1 MKDYQAKSR
10 LAMAIRAVLWG
21 MPLMAGSFATTAVYA
36 ATTYPVN
43 ITQLPLDEALKQLAI
58 QTGTTISY
66 DSKALS
72 NLQAKALK
80 GNYAVDQALAAL
92 LQPHALLAVK
102 VNNGGY
108 SVQAKQR
115 AHVQTRE
122 VQLEAIHSQA
132 NNASG
137 ANSSQVTSADGT
149 AQLATIS
156 LKANS
161 GNNLTTEGSGSYTAK
176 ATTASTG
183 LALSLKE
190 TPQLVSVITRQQMED
205 QNLTQLTDVVS
216 QAAGLTINQSG
227 NIGSD
232 NSPIY
237 ARGQTVDNYLLD
249 GVKLMS
255 SYSSIFQS
263 QDTALFDRVEVVR
276 GANGLMTG
284 AGSASASINM
294 VRKKPLQDFK
304 ASISASAGSW
314 DTYRTDI
321 DVSAPLNQAG
331 TIRGRTVLAYQTGD
345 SYIDRYSEE
354 RKIAYGVVEADLT
367 EKTKASLG
375 LSYQKMDISGIAR
388 GGLPSFYTDG
398 TLIDWSRSDSNA
410 ADWAYSNRTT
420 TAYFADVEHLFNARW
435 KLKGTASRTITAS
448 DEVVGYIYS
457 GGIDKQT
464 GAGAT
469 IYATRWDYEP
479 TQDLFNLTLNGSF
492 DLFNQSHDVVLG
504 TTYAKSENKRPTY
517 SSWNNN
523 YTWDGEL
530 DNIFAWDGHNP
541 TRPATMIDGSYSGD
555 DRSQSV
561 FGAVRLKLA
570 DPLAVILGTRVEN
583 WERVSRN
590 YNTSDVVTSYKK
602 QQENGEVIPYFG
614 ITYDLTEQWTGYA
627 SYTTIFSPQ
636 DKVDI
641 NASYLEP
648 LIGNSTELG
657 IKGEFFDSQLNVG
670 AAIYQTQ
677 EDNKAVE
684 VIDADGNKVKII
696 GPNGNEVQAYRTE
709 SGTKSRGFE
718 LEATGKLTDTWQIS
732 TSFARNLSQDKD
744 GNNLNTNIP
753 NNTAKLFTTYTLPY
767 LDEALTI
774 GGGLRWQSEIYQD
787 NGPNKTRFTQDSYA
801 LVDLMARYKINE
813 NLLVNF
819 NLNNLFNEKYHLST
833 TNSYYGAP
841 TNFRVG
847 LKYDW

>member
-21 MPLMAGSFATTAVYA
+21 MPLMAGSLTTTAIYA

-43 ITQLPLDEALKQLAI
+43 ITKLPLDQALKQLAI

-66 DSKALS
+66 DAKTLS
-72 NLQAKALK
+72 SLQAKALK
-80 GNYAVDQALAAL
+80 GNYAVDEALAVL
-92 LQPHALLAVK
+92 LQPYALVAVK
-102 VNNGGY
+102 VNHGGY
-108 SVQAKQR
+108 SIQAKQR
-115 AHVQTRE
+115 VQAETRD

-132 NNASG
+132 NKNAQ
-137 ANSSQVTSADGT
+137 SSQATNPDGS

-156 LKANS
+156 LKADQ
-161 GNNLTTEGSGSYTAK
+161 GNNLTTEGSGLYTAK

-216 QAAGLTINQSG
+216 QAAGLTISQNG

-255 SYSSIFQS
+255 SYTSIFQS

-304 ASISASAGSW
+304 ASVSTSAGSW

-375 LSYQKMDISGIAR
+375 VSYQQIDISGIAR

-398 TLIDWSRSDSNA
+398 SLINWSRSDSNA
-410 ADWAYSNRTT
+410 ASWSSSDRTT
-420 TAYFADVEHLFNARW
+420 TAYFADIEHQFNERW

-448 DEVVGYIYS
+448 DEIVGYGYS
-457 GGIDKQT
+457 RSGINKET
-464 GAGAT
+464 GAGT
-469 IYATRWDYEP
+469 LLYGSHWDYEP

-492 DLFNQSHDVVLG
+492 DLLNQTHDVVLG
-504 TTYAKSENKRPTY
+504 TTYARSKNKRPTY
-517 SSWNNN
+517 SGWSVN
-523 YTWDGEL
+523 TL
-530 DNIFAWDGHNP
+530 DNIFEWDGNTP
-541 TRPATMIDGSYSGD
+541 TRPEMPIGGWYSND
-555 DRSQSV
+555 EKSLSV

-583 WERVSRN
+583 WQRTDNEYTYSSQTLDASKREE
-590 YNTSDVVTSYKK
+590 KGK
-602 QQENGEVIPYFG
+602 VIPYVG
-614 ITYDLTEQWTGYA
+614 ITYDFTEQWTGYA
-627 SYTTIFSPQ
+627 SYTNIFLPQ
-636 DKVDI
+636 DKKSVSGGYVD
-641 NASYLEP
+641 P
-648 LIGNSTELG
+648 LVGNSTELG
-657 IKGEFFDSQLNVG
+657 IKGEFFDNQLNIG
-670 AAIYQTQ
+670 AALYQTQ
-677 EDNKAVE
+677 EDNKAIALDE
-684 VIDADGNKVKII
+684 PDSDGNTV
-696 GPNGNEVQAYRTE
+696 YRTE

-718 LEATGKLTDTWQIS
+718 IEGTGKLTDTWQVS
-732 TSFARNLSQDKD
+732 ASFSRNISQDKD

-753 NNTAKLFTTYTLPY
+753 NNTAKLFSTYTLPY
-767 LDEALTI
+767 FNEALTV

-787 NGPNKTRFTQDSYA
+787 NGPNGTRFTQDSYA

-813 NLLVNF
+813 NLLLNF

>member
-21 MPLMAGSFATTAVYA
+21 MPLMAGSLTTTAIYA

-43 ITQLPLDEALKQLAI
+43 ITKLPLDQALKQLAI

-66 DSKALS
+66 DAKTLS
-72 NLQAKALK
+72 SLQAKALK
-80 GNYAVDQALAAL
+80 GNYAVDEALAVL
-92 LQPHALLAVK
+92 LQPYALVAVK
-102 VNNGGY
+102 VNHGGY
-108 SVQAKQR
+108 SIQAKQR
-115 AHVQTRE
+115 VQAETRD

-132 NNASG
+132 NKNAQ
-137 ANSSQVTSADGT
+137 SSQATNPDGS

-156 LKANS
+156 LKADQ
-161 GNNLTTEGSGSYTAK
+161 GNNLTTEGSGLYTAK

-216 QAAGLTINQSG
+216 QAAGLTISQNG

-255 SYSSIFQS
+255 SYTSIFQS

-304 ASISASAGSW
+304 ASVSTSAGSW

-375 LSYQKMDISGIAR
+375 VSYQQIDISGIAR

-398 TLIDWSRSDSNA
+398 SLINWSRSDSNA
-410 ADWAYSNRTT
+410 ASWSSSDRTT
-420 TAYFADVEHLFNARW
+420 TAYFADIEHQFNERW

-448 DEVVGYIYS
+448 DEIVGYGYS
-457 GGIDKQT
+457 RSGINKET
-464 GAGAT
+464 GAGT
-469 IYATRWDYEP
+469 LLYGSHWDYEP

-492 DLFNQSHDVVLG
+492 DLLNQTHDVVLG
-504 TTYAKSENKRPTY
+504 TTYARSKNKRPTY
-517 SSWNNN
+517 SGWSVN
-523 YTWDGEL
+523 TL
-530 DNIFAWDGHNP
+530 DNIFEWDGNTP
-541 TRPATMIDGSYSGD
+541 TRPEMPIGGWYSND
-555 DRSQSV
+555 EKSLSV

-583 WERVSRN
+583 WQRTDNEYTYSSQTLDASKREE
-590 YNTSDVVTSYKK
+590 KGK
-602 QQENGEVIPYFG
+602 VIPYVG
-614 ITYDLTEQWTGYA
+614 ITYDFTEQWTGYA
-627 SYTTIFSPQ
+627 SYTNIFLPQ
-636 DKVDI
+636 DKKSVSGGYVD
-641 NASYLEP
+641 P
-648 LIGNSTELG
+648 LVGNSTELG
-657 IKGEFFDSQLNVG
+657 IKGEFFDNQLNIG
-670 AAIYQTQ
+670 AALYQTQ
-677 EDNKAVE
+677 EDNKAIALDE
-684 VIDADGNKVKII
+684 PDSDGNTV
-696 GPNGNEVQAYRTE
+696 YRTE

-718 LEATGKLTDTWQIS
+718 IEGTGKLTDTWQVS
-732 TSFARNLSQDKD
+732 ASFSRNISQDKD

-753 NNTAKLFTTYTLPY
+753 NNTAKLFSTYTLPY
-767 LDEALTI
+767 LNEALTV

-787 NGPNKTRFTQDSYA
+787 NGPNGTRFTQDSYA

-813 NLLVNF
+813 NLLLNF

>member
-1 MKDYQAKSR
+1 
-10 LAMAIRAVLWG
+10 
-21 MPLMAGSFATTAVYA
+21 
-36 ATTYPVN
+36 
-43 ITQLPLDEALKQLAI
+43 KQLAI

-108 SVQAKQR
+108 SIQARQR
-115 AHVQTRE
+115 AQVQTRE

-137 ANSSQVTSADGT
+137 ANSSQMTSADGT

-304 ASISASAGSW
+304 ASVSASAGSW
-314 DTYRTDI
+314 DTYRTDV
-321 DVSAPLNQAG
+321 DVSSPLNQAG

-375 LSYQKMDISGIAR
+375 VSYQQMDISGIAR

-398 TLIDWSRSDSNA
+398 SLIDWSRSDSNA
-410 ADWAYSNRTT
+410 ASWSSSDRTT
-420 TAYFADVEHLFNARW
+420 TAYFADIEHQFNERW
-435 KLKGTASRTITAS
+435 KLKGVISRTITAS
-448 DEVVGYIYS
+448 DEIVGYGYS
-457 GGIDKQT
+457 RSGINKET
-464 GAGAT
+464 GAGT
-469 IYATRWDYEP
+469 LLYGSHWDYEP
-479 TQDLFNLTLNGSF
+479 IQDLFNLTLNGSF
-492 DLFNQSHDVVLG
+492 DLLSQSHDVVLG
-504 TTYAKSENKRPTY
+504 TTYARSKNKRPTY
-517 SSWNNN
+517 SGWSVNTLNNIFE
-523 YTWDGEL
+523 WDG
-530 DNIFAWDGHNP
+530 NTP
-541 TRPATMIDGSYSGD
+541 TRPEMPIGGWYSND
-555 DRSQSV
+555 EKSQSV
-561 FGAVRLKLA
+561 FGAIRLKLA
-570 DPLAVILGTRVEN
+570 DPLAVILGTRLEN
-583 WERVSRN
+583 WQRVDKDYTASN
-590 YNTSDVVTSYKK
+590 QKLVTSIREEKNK
-602 QQENGEVIPYFG
+602 LIPYVG

-627 SYTTIFSPQ
+627 SYTNIFLPQ
-636 DKVDI
+636 DKQTI
-641 NASYLEP
+641 TGSYIDP
-648 LIGNSTELG
+648 LVGNSTELG
-657 IKGEFFDSQLNVG
+657 IKGEFFDNQLNFG

-677 EDNKAVE
+677 EDNKSIAIE
-684 VIDADGNKVKII
+684 GKTA
-696 GPNGNEVQAYRTE
+696 PNGSQAYRTE

-718 LEATGKLTDTWQIS
+718 LETTGKLTDTWQLS
-732 TSFARNLSQDKD
+732 ASFSRNLSQDKN

-767 LDEALTI
+767 LDEALTV

-787 NGPNKTRFTQDSYA
+787 NESNKTRFTQDSYT

-813 NLLVNF
+813 NLLVN
-819 NLNNLFNEKYHLST
+819 
-833 TNSYYGAP
+833 
-841 TNFRVG
+841 
-847 LKYDW
+847 

>member
-1 MKDYQAKSR
+1 
-10 LAMAIRAVLWG
+10 
-21 MPLMAGSFATTAVYA
+21 
-36 ATTYPVN
+36 
-43 ITQLPLDEALKQLAI
+43 
-58 QTGTTISY
+58 
-66 DSKALS
+66 
-72 NLQAKALK
+72 
-80 GNYAVDQALAAL
+80 
-92 LQPHALLAVK
+92 
-102 VNNGGY
+102 
-108 SVQAKQR
+108 
-115 AHVQTRE
+115 
-122 VQLEAIHSQA
+122 
-132 NNASG
+132 
-137 ANSSQVTSADGT
+137 
-149 AQLATIS
+149 
-156 LKANS
+156 
-161 GNNLTTEGSGSYTAK
+161 
-176 ATTASTG
+176 STG

-216 QAAGLTINQSG
+216 QAAGLTISQSG

-304 ASISASAGSW
+304 ASVSASAGSW
-314 DTYRTDI
+314 DTYRTDV

-375 LSYQKMDISGIAR
+375 VSYQQMDISGIAR

-410 ADWAYSNRTT
+410 ADWTYSNRTT
-420 TAYFADVEHLFNARW
+420 TAYFADVEHKFNERW

-464 GAGAT
+464 GAGAM

-492 DLFNQSHDVVLG
+492 DLFNQTHEMVLG
-504 TTYAKSENKRPTY
+504 TTYTTSKNKRPTY

-523 YTWDGEL
+523 YAWDGEL
-530 DNIFAWDGHNP
+530 DNIFAWDGHTP
-541 TRPATMIDGSYSGD
+541 TRPETMIGGWYSND
-555 DRSQSV
+555 EKSQSV

-570 DPLAVILGTRVEN
+570 DPLAVILGTRLEN
-583 WERVSRN
+583 WQRTDKDYTASSQTLDSSKREEKN
-590 YNTSDVVTSYKK
+590 KL
-602 QQENGEVIPYFG
+602 IPYVG

-627 SYTTIFSPQ
+627 SYTNIFLPQ
-636 DKVDI
+636 DKQTTTG
-641 NASYLEP
+641 SYIDP
-648 LIGNSTELG
+648 LVGNSTELG
-657 IKGEFFDSQLNVG
+657 IKGEFFDNQLNVG

-677 EDNKAVE
+677 EDNKSIAIE
-684 VIDADGNKVKII
+684 GETA
-696 GPNGNEVQAYRTE
+696 PNGSQAYRTE

-718 LEATGKLTDTWQIS
+718 LETTGKLTDTWQLS
-732 TSFARNLSQDKD
+732 ASFARNLSQDKN
-744 GNNLNTNIP
+744 GKNLNTSIP

-767 LDEALTI
+767 LDEALTV

-787 NGPNKTRFTQDSYA
+787 GGPNGTRFTQDSYA

>member
-72 NLQAKALK
+72 NLQAKSLK

-115 AHVQTRE
+115 VQAQTRE

-137 ANSSQVTSADGT
+137 ANSSQMTSADGT

-161 GNNLTTEGSGSYTAK
+161 GDNLTTEGSGSYTAK

-304 ASISASAGSW
+304 ASVSASAGSW
-314 DTYRTDI
+314 DTYRTDV

-375 LSYQKMDISGIAR
+375 VSYQQMDISGIAR

-398 TLIDWSRSDSNA
+398 SLIDWSRSDSNA
-410 ADWAYSNRTT
+410 ADWTYSNRTT
-420 TAYFADVEHLFNARW
+420 TAYFADVEHQFNERW

-448 DEVVGYIYS
+448 DEVVGYGYS
-457 GGIDKQT
+457 SSGINKQT
-464 GAGAT
+464 GAGAVL
-469 IYATRWDYEP
+469 YGTRWDYEP

-492 DLFNQSHDVVLG
+492 DLFNQTHDVVLG
-504 TTYAKSENKRPTY
+504 TTYARSKNKRPTY
-517 SSWNNN
+517 SGWSVN
-523 YTWDGEL
+523 TL
-530 DNIFAWDGHNP
+530 DNIFEWDGNTP
-541 TRPATMIDGSYSGD
+541 TRPEMPIGGWYSND
-555 DRSQSV
+555 EKSQSV
-561 FGAVRLKLA
+561 FGAIRLKLA
-570 DPLAVILGTRVEN
+570 DPLAVILGTRLEN
-583 WERVSRN
+583 WQRIDKD
-590 YNTSDVVTSYKK
+590 YTASDQELVTSKREEK
-602 QQENGEVIPYFG
+602 NKFIPYVG

-627 SYTTIFSPQ
+627 SYTNIFLPQ
-636 DKVDI
+636 DKQTI
-641 NASYLEP
+641 TGSYIDP
-648 LIGNSTELG
+648 LVGNSTELG
-657 IKGEFFDSQLNVG
+657 IKGEFFDNQLNFG

-677 EDNKAVE
+677 EDNKSIAIE
-684 VIDADGNKVKII
+684 GETA
-696 GPNGNEVQAYRTE
+696 PNGSQAYRTE

-718 LEATGKLTDTWQIS
+718 LETTGKLTDTWQLS
-732 TSFARNLSQDKD
+732 ASFARNLSQDKD
-744 GNNLNTNIP
+744 GKNLNTNIP

-767 LDEALTI
+767 LDEALTV

-787 NGPNKTRFTQDSYA
+787 GGPNGARFTQDSYA
-801 LVDLMARYKINE
+801 LVDLMARYKINK
-813 NLLVNF
+813 NLVVNF

>member
-21 MPLMAGSFATTAVYA
+21 MPLMAGSFATTVVYA

-72 NLQAKALK
+72 NLQAKSLK

-108 SVQAKQR
+108 SIQSRQR
-115 AHVQTRE
+115 AQVQTRE

-149 AQLATIS
+149 AQLETIS

-161 GNNLTTEGSGSYTAK
+161 GNNLTTEGSGSYAAK

-304 ASISASAGSW
+304 ASVSASAGSW
-314 DTYRTDI
+314 DTYRTDV
-321 DVSAPLNQAG
+321 DASSPLNQAG

-375 LSYQKMDISGIAR
+375 VSYQQMDISGIAR

-398 TLIDWSRSDSNA
+398 TSIDWSRSDSNA
-410 ADWAYSNRTT
+410 ADWTYSNRTT
-420 TAYFADVEHLFNARW
+420 TAYFADIEHQFNQRW
-435 KLKGTASRTITAS
+435 KLKGVASRTITAS
-448 DEVVGYIYS
+448 DEVVGYVYS

-464 GAGAT
+464 GAGAM

-492 DLFNQSHDVVLG
+492 DLFNQTHEMVLG
-504 TTYAKSENKRPTY
+504 TTYTTSKNKRPTY

-523 YTWDGEL
+523 YAWDGEL
-530 DNIFAWDGHNP
+530 DNIFAWDGRNP
-541 TRPATMIDGSYSGD
+541 TRPETMIGGWYSND
-555 DRSQSV
+555 EKSQSV

-570 DPLAVILGTRVEN
+570 DPLAMILGTRVEN
-583 WERVSRN
+583 WQRTDKDYTNSNQEL
-590 YNTSDVVTSYKK
+590 VTSKREEK
-602 QQENGEVIPYFG
+602 NKFIPYVG
-614 ITYDLTEQWTGYA
+614 ITYDLTEQWTSYA
-627 SYTTIFSPQ
+627 SYTNIFLPQ
-636 DKVDI
+636 DKQTI
-641 NASYLEP
+641 TGSYIDP
-648 LIGNSTELG
+648 LVGNSTELG
-657 IKGEFFDSQLNVG
+657 IKGEFFDNQLNFG

-677 EDNKAVE
+677 EDNKSIAIE
-684 VIDADGNKVKII
+684 GKTA
-696 GPNGNEVQAYRTE
+696 PNGSQAYRTE

-718 LEATGKLTDTWQIS
+718 LETTGKLTDTWQLS
-732 TSFARNLSQDKD
+732 ASFSRNLSQDKD
-744 GNNLNTNIP
+744 GKNLNTSIP

-767 LDEALTI
+767 LNEALTV

-787 NGPNKTRFTQDSYA
+787 GGPNGARFTQDSYA

>member
-92 LQPHALLAVK
+92 LQPYALLAVK

-108 SVQAKQR
+108 SIQSRQR
-115 AHVQTRE
+115 AQVQTRE

-304 ASISASAGSW
+304 ASVSASAGSW
-314 DTYRTDI
+314 DTYRTDV
-321 DVSAPLNQAG
+321 DVSSPLNQAG

-375 LSYQKMDISGIAR
+375 VSYQQMDISGIAR

-410 ADWAYSNRTT
+410 ADWTYSNRTT
-420 TAYFADVEHLFNARW
+420 TAYFADVEHQFNERW

-448 DEVVGYIYS
+448 DEVVGYGYS
-457 GGIDKQT
+457 SSGINKQT
-464 GAGAT
+464 GAGAVL
-469 IYATRWDYEP
+469 YGTRWDYEP

-492 DLFNQSHDVVLG
+492 DLFNQTHDMVLG
-504 TTYAKSENKRPTY
+504 TTYTKSENKRPTY
-517 SSWNNN
+517 SGWSVSTLNNIFE
-523 YTWDGEL
+523 WDG
-530 DNIFAWDGHNP
+530 NTP
-541 TRPATMIDGSYSGD
+541 TRPEMPINGSYSGD
-555 DRSQSV
+555 DQSQSV
-561 FGAVRLKLA
+561 FGAIRLKLS
-570 DPLAVILGTRVEN
+570 DPLAMILGTRVEN
-583 WERVSRN
+583 WQRVTRN
-590 YNTSDVVTSYKK
+590 YNIADVVTSYKK

-636 DKVDI
+636 DKMDI
-641 NASYLEP
+641 NLGYLEP
-648 LIGNSTELG
+648 LVGNSTELG
-657 IKGEFFDSQLNVG
+657 IKGEFFDNQLNVG

-684 VIDADGNKVKII
+684 VLDANGNKHKIKGPDGNLIQV
-696 GPNGNEVQAYRTE
+696 YRTE

-718 LEATGKLTDTWQIS
+718 LETTGKLTDTWQVS
-732 TSFARNLSQDKD
+732 ASFARNLSQDKN
-744 GNNLNTNIP
+744 GKNLNTSIP
-753 NNTAKLFTTYTLPY
+753 NNTAKLFTT
-767 LDEALTI
+767 
-774 GGGLRWQSEIYQD
+774 
-787 NGPNKTRFTQDSYA
+787 
-801 LVDLMARYKINE
+801 
-813 NLLVNF
+813 
-819 NLNNLFNEKYHLST
+819 
-833 TNSYYGAP
+833 
-841 TNFRVG
+841 
-847 LKYDW
+847 

>member
-1 MKDYQAKSR
+1 MKDYQAKTT
-10 LAMAIRAVLWG
+10 LALAVRAILWG
-21 MPLMAGSFATTAVYA
+21 MPLSIVSIATTSAYA
-36 ATTYPVN
+36 ANVYQISISSTT
-43 ITQLPLDEALKQLAI
+43 LDQALKQLAI

-66 DSKALS
+66 DSTAL
-72 NLQAKALK
+72 AKIKSVSLK
-80 GNYAVDQALAAL
+80 GNYSVETALETL
-92 LQPHALLAVK
+92 LKPHAFEAVK
-102 VNNGGY
+102 VANAGY
-108 SVQAKQR
+108 SIQAK
-115 AHVQTRE
+115 ATVTTVE
-122 VQLEAIHSQA
+122 PKVVQLEAIHTKA
-132 NNASG
+132 NTTELNQ
-137 ANSSQVTSADGT
+137 NSETGV
-149 AQLATIS
+149 AQLATIHLS
-156 LKANS
+156 ADKS
-161 GNNLTTEGSGSYTAK
+161 KNLTTEGSGSYTAK

-216 QAAGLTINQSG
+216 QAAGLSINQSG

-304 ASISASAGSW
+304 ASVSTSAGSW
-314 DTYRTDI
+314 DTYRTDV

-345 SYIDRYSEE
+345 SYIDRYSEK

-367 EKTKASLG
+367 ERTKASLG
-375 LSYQKMDISGIAR
+375 ISYQQMDISGIAR

-398 TLIDWSRSDSNA
+398 TLINWSRSDSNA
-410 ADWAYSNRTT
+410 ASWSKSDRTT
-420 TAYFADVEHLFNARW
+420 TAYFADVEHQFNERW
-435 KLKGTASRTITAS
+435 KLKGIISRTITAS
-448 DEVVGYIYS
+448 DEIVGYGYS
-457 GGIDKQT
+457 RSGINKET
-464 GAGAT
+464 GAGT
-469 IYATRWDYEP
+469 LLYGSHWDYEP

-492 DLFNQSHDVVLG
+492 DLFNQSHDLVLG
-504 TTYAKSENKRPTY
+504 TTYTKSKNKRPTY
-517 SSWNNN
+517 SGWSVN
-523 YTWDGEL
+523 TL
-530 DNIFAWDGHNP
+530 DNIFEWDGNTP
-541 TRPATMIDGSYSGD
+541 TRPEMPIGGWYSND
-555 DRSQSV
+555 EKSQSV
-561 FGAVRLKLA
+561 FGAIRLKLA
-570 DPLAVILGTRVEN
+570 DPLAVILGTRLEN
-583 WERVSRN
+583 WQRIDKDYTNSN
-590 YNTSDVVTSYKK
+590 
-602 QQENGEVIPYFG
+602 QELVPSKREEKNKFIPYVG
-614 ITYDLTEQWTGYA
+614 ITYELTEQWTGYA
-627 SYTTIFSPQ
+627 SYTNIFLPQ
-636 DKVDI
+636 DKQTTTG
-641 NASYLEP
+641 SYIDP

-657 IKGEFFDSQLNVG
+657 IKGEFFDNQLNFG

-677 EDNKAVE
+677 EDNKDIAIE
-684 VIDADGNKVKII
+684 GATT
-696 GPNGNEVQAYRTE
+696 PNGSQAYRTE

-718 LEATGKLTDTWQIS
+718 LETTGKLTDTWQLS
-732 TSFARNLSQDKD
+732 ASFSRNLSQDKN
-744 GNNLNTNIP
+744 GKNLNTSIP

-774 GGGLRWQSEIYQD
+774 GGGVRWQSEIYQD
-787 NGPNKTRFTQDSYA
+787 GGPNGVRFTQDSYA

-819 NLNNLFNEKYHLST
+819 NLNNLFNEKYHLAT

>member
-1 MKDYQAKSR
+1 MKDYQAKST
-10 LAMAIRAVLWG
+10 LALAVRAILWG
-21 MPLMAGSFATTAVYA
+21 MPLSVVSIATTSAYA
-36 ATTYPVN
+36 ANVYQISISSTT
-43 ITQLPLDEALKQLAI
+43 LDQALKQLAI
-58 QTGTTISY
+58 QTGSTISY
-66 DSKALS
+66 DSATLS
-72 NLQAKALK
+72 KIKSASLK
-80 GNYAVDQALAAL
+80 GNYSVETALDVL
-92 LQPHALLAVK
+92 LKPHAFEAVK
-102 VNNGGY
+102 VANAGY
-108 SVQAKQR
+108 SIQAK
-115 AHVQTRE
+115 AAVAAIE
-122 VQLEAIHSQA
+122 PKVVKLEAIRTKA
-132 NNASG
+132 NATAE
-137 ANSSQVTSADGT
+137 ANQSSETGV
-149 AQLATIS
+149 AQLATIHLS
-156 LKANS
+156 ADK
-161 GNNLTTEGSGSYTAK
+161 GKNLTTEGSGSYTAK

-294 VRKKPLQDFK
+294 VRKKPLQEFK
-304 ASISASAGSW
+304 ASVSASAGSW
-314 DTYRTDI
+314 DTYRTDV

-367 EKTKASLG
+367 ERTKASLG
-375 LSYQKMDISGIAR
+375 ISYQQMDISGIAR

-398 TLIDWSRSDSNA
+398 TLINWSRSDSNA
-410 ADWAYSNRTT
+410 ASWSESDRTT
-420 TAYFADVEHLFNARW
+420 TAYFADVEHQFNERW
-435 KLKGTASRTITAS
+435 KLKGIISRTITAS
-448 DEVVGYIYS
+448 DEIVGYGYS
-457 GGIDKQT
+457 RSGINKET
-464 GAGAT
+464 GAGT
-469 IYATRWDYEP
+469 LLYGSHWDYEP

-492 DLFNQSHDVVLG
+492 DLFNQSHDLVLG
-504 TTYAKSENKRPTY
+504 TTYTKSKNKRPTY
-517 SSWNNN
+517 SGWSVN
-523 YTWDGEL
+523 TL
-530 DNIFAWDGHNP
+530 DNIFEWDGNTP
-541 TRPATMIDGSYSGD
+541 TRPEMPIGGWYSND
-555 DRSQSV
+555 EKSQSV
-561 FGAVRLKLA
+561 FGAIRLKLA
-570 DPLAVILGTRVEN
+570 DPLAVILGTRLEN
-583 WERVSRN
+583 WQRIDKDYTNSNQEL
-590 YNTSDVVTSYKK
+590 VTSKREEK
-602 QQENGEVIPYFG
+602 NKFIPYVG
-614 ITYDLTEQWTGYA
+614 ITYELTEQWTGYA
-627 SYTTIFSPQ
+627 SYTNIFLPQ
-636 DKVDI
+636 DKQTI
-641 NASYLEP
+641 TGSYIDP

-657 IKGEFFDSQLNVG
+657 IKGEFFDNQLNFG

-677 EDNKAVE
+677 EDNKDIAIE
-684 VIDADGNKVKII
+684 GATT
-696 GPNGNEVQAYRTE
+696 PNGSQAYRTE

-718 LEATGKLTDTWQIS
+718 LETTGKLTDTWQLS
-732 TSFARNLSQDKD
+732 ASFSRNLSQDKN
-744 GNNLNTNIP
+744 GKNLNTSIP

-767 LDEALTI
+767 LNEAVTI
-774 GGGLRWQSEIYQD
+774 GGGVRWQSDIYEK
-787 NGPNKTRFTQDSYA
+787 NSVSNTGRFTQDSYA

-819 NLNNLFNEKYHLST
+819 NLNNLFNEKYHLAT

>member
-21 MPLMAGSFATTAVYA
+21 MPLMAGSFATTVVYA

-108 SVQAKQR
+108 SVQARQR
-115 AHVQTRE
+115 AQVQTRE

-137 ANSSQVTSADGT
+137 TNNSQVTSADGT

-304 ASISASAGSW
+304 ASVSASAGSW
-314 DTYRTDI
+314 DTYRTDV

-345 SYIDRYSEE
+345 FYIDRYSEE

-375 LSYQKMDISGIAR
+375 VSYQQMDISGIAR

-410 ADWAYSNRTT
+410 ADWTYSNRTT
-420 TAYFADVEHLFNARW
+420 TAYFADIEHQFNQRW
-435 KLKGTASRTITAS
+435 KLKGVASRTITAS
-448 DEVVGYIYS
+448 DEVVGYVYS

-464 GAGAT
+464 GAGAM

-492 DLFNQSHDVVLG
+492 DLFNQTHEMVLG
-504 TTYAKSENKRPTY
+504 TTYTTSKNKRPTY

-523 YTWDGEL
+523 YAWDGEL
-530 DNIFAWDGHNP
+530 DNIFAWDGHTP
-541 TRPATMIDGSYSGD
+541 TRPETMIGGWYSND
-555 DRSQSV
+555 EKSQSV

-570 DPLAVILGTRVEN
+570 DPLAVILGTRLEN
-583 WERVSRN
+583 WQRTDKDYTASSQTLDSSKREEKN
-590 YNTSDVVTSYKK
+590 KL
-602 QQENGEVIPYFG
+602 IPYVG
-614 ITYDLTEQWTGYA
+614 ITYDLTEQWTSYA
-627 SYTTIFSPQ
+627 SYTNIFLPQ
-636 DKVDI
+636 DKQTI
-641 NASYLEP
+641 AGSYIDP
-648 LIGNSTELG
+648 LVGNSTELG
-657 IKGEFFDSQLNVG
+657 IKGEFFDNQLNFG

-677 EDNKAVE
+677 EDNKSIAIE
-684 VIDADGNKVKII
+684 GKTA
-696 GPNGNEVQAYRTE
+696 PNGSQAYRTE

-718 LEATGKLTDTWQIS
+718 LETTGKLTDTWQVS
-732 TSFARNLSQDKD
+732 ASFSRNLSQDKN

-767 LDEALTI
+767 LDEALTV

-787 NGPNKTRFTQDSYA
+787 GGPNGARFTQDSYA

>member
-1 MKDYQAKSR
+1 
-10 LAMAIRAVLWG
+10 
-21 MPLMAGSFATTAVYA
+21 
-36 ATTYPVN
+36 
-43 ITQLPLDEALKQLAI
+43 
-58 QTGTTISY
+58 
-66 DSKALS
+66 
-72 NLQAKALK
+72 
-80 GNYAVDQALAAL
+80 
-92 LQPHALLAVK
+92 
-102 VNNGGY
+102 
-108 SVQAKQR
+108 
-115 AHVQTRE
+115 
-122 VQLEAIHSQA
+122 
-132 NNASG
+132 
-137 ANSSQVTSADGT
+137 
-149 AQLATIS
+149 
-156 LKANS
+156 
-161 GNNLTTEGSGSYTAK
+161 
-176 ATTASTG
+176 
-183 LALSLKE
+183 
-190 TPQLVSVITRQQMED
+190 
-205 QNLTQLTDVVS
+205 
-216 QAAGLTINQSG
+216 
-227 NIGSD
+227 
-232 NSPIY
+232 
-237 ARGQTVDNYLLD
+237 
-249 GVKLMS
+249 
-255 SYSSIFQS
+255 
-263 QDTALFDRVEVVR
+263 TALFDRVEVVR

-304 ASISASAGSW
+304 ASVSASAGSW
-314 DTYRTDI
+314 DTYRTDV

-375 LSYQKMDISGIAR
+375 VSYQQMDISGIAR

-410 ADWAYSNRTT
+410 ADWTYSNRTT
-420 TAYFADVEHLFNARW
+420 TAYFADVEHLFNERW

-464 GAGAT
+464 GAGAM

-492 DLFNQSHDVVLG
+492 DLFNQTHEMVLG
-504 TTYAKSENKRPTY
+504 TTYTTSKNKRPTY

-523 YTWDGEL
+523 YAWDGEL
-530 DNIFAWDGHNP
+530 DNIFAWDGHTP
-541 TRPATMIDGSYSGD
+541 TRPETMIGGWYSND
-555 DRSQSV
+555 EKSQSV

-570 DPLAVILGTRVEN
+570 DPLAVILGTRLEN
-583 WERVSRN
+583 WQRTDKDYTAS
-590 YNTSDVVTSYKK
+590 S
-602 QQENGEVIPYFG
+602 QELVPSTREEKNKLIPYVG

-627 SYTTIFSPQ
+627 SYTNIFLPQ
-636 DKVDI
+636 DKQTI
-641 NASYLEP
+641 TGSYIDP
-648 LIGNSTELG
+648 LVGNSTELG
-657 IKGEFFDSQLNVG
+657 IKGEFFDNQLNFG

-677 EDNKAVE
+677 EDNKSIAIE
-684 VIDADGNKVKII
+684 GKTA
-696 GPNGNEVQAYRTE
+696 PNGSQAYRTE

-718 LEATGKLTDTWQIS
+718 LETTGKLTDTWQLS
-732 TSFARNLSQDKD
+732 ASFSRNLSQDKN
-744 GNNLNTNIP
+744 GKNLNTNIP

-767 LDEALTI
+767 LDEALTV

-787 NGPNKTRFTQDSYA
+787 NVPTKTRFTQDSYA

>member
-115 AHVQTRE
+115 VQTQTRE

-132 NNASG
+132 KNASG
-137 ANSSQVTSADGT
+137 ANSSQVMSADGT

-156 LKANS
+156 LTANS

-232 NSPIY
+232 LSPIY

-304 ASISASAGSW
+304 ASVSASAGSW
-314 DTYRTDI
+314 DTYRTDV
-321 DVSAPLNQAG
+321 DVSSPLNQTG
-331 TIRGRTVLAYQTGD
+331 SIRGRTVLAYQTGD

-398 TLIDWSRSDSNA
+398 SLIDWSRSDSNA
-410 ADWAYSNRTT
+410 ASWSESDRTT
-420 TAYFADVEHLFNARW
+420 TAYFSDIEHQFNERW
-435 KLKGTASRTITAS
+435 KLKGVISRTITAS
-448 DEVVGYIYS
+448 DEIVGYGYS
-457 GGIDKQT
+457 RSGINKET
-464 GAGAT
+464 GAGAVL
-469 IYATRWDYEP
+469 YGSHWDYEP

-492 DLFNQSHDVVLG
+492 DLLNQTHDVVLG
-504 TTYAKSENKRPTY
+504 TTYARSKNKRPTY
-517 SSWNNN
+517 SGWSVS
-523 YTWDGEL
+523 TL
-530 DNIFAWDGHNP
+530 DNIFEWDGNTP
-541 TRPATMIDGSYSGD
+541 TRPEMPIGGWYSND
-555 DRSQSV
+555 EKSQSV
-561 FGAVRLKLA
+561 FGAIRLKLA
-570 DPLAVILGTRVEN
+570 DPLAVILGTRLEN
-583 WERVSRN
+583 WQRVDKDYTN
-590 YNTSDVVTSYKK
+590 SDQKLVTSIREEKNK
-602 QQENGEVIPYFG
+602 FIPYVG

-627 SYTTIFSPQ
+627 SYTNIFLPQ
-636 DKVDI
+636 DKQTTTG
-641 NASYLEP
+641 SYIDP
-648 LIGNSTELG
+648 LVGNSTELG
-657 IKGEFFDSQLNVG
+657 IKGEFFDNQLNVG

-677 EDNKAVE
+677 EDNKSIAIE
-684 VIDADGNKVKII
+684 GETAPDGS
-696 GPNGNEVQAYRTE
+696 QAYRTE

-718 LEATGKLTDTWQIS
+718 LEATGKLTDTWQVS
-732 TSFARNLSQDKD
+732 ASFSRNISQDKD

-753 NNTAKLFTTYTLPY
+753 NNTAKFFTTYTLPY

-787 NGPNKTRFTQDSYA
+787 NVPTKTRFTQDSYA

>member
-72 NLQAKALK
+72 NLQAKSLK

-108 SVQAKQR
+108 SIQARQR
-115 AHVQTRE
+115 AQVQTRE

-304 ASISASAGSW
+304 ASVSASAGSW
-314 DTYRTDI
+314 DTYRTDV
-321 DVSAPLNQAG
+321 DVSSPLNQAG

-375 LSYQKMDISGIAR
+375 VSYQQMDISGIAR

-410 ADWAYSNRTT
+410 ADWTYSNRTT
-420 TAYFADVEHLFNARW
+420 TAYFADVEHQFNERW

-448 DEVVGYIYS
+448 DEVVGYGYS
-457 GGIDKQT
+457 SSGINKQT
-464 GAGAT
+464 GAGAVL
-469 IYATRWDYEP
+469 YGTRWDYEP

-492 DLFNQSHDVVLG
+492 DLFNQTHDMVLG
-504 TTYAKSENKRPTY
+504 TTYTKSENKRPTY
-517 SSWNNN
+517 SGWSVSTLNNIFE
-523 YTWDGEL
+523 WDG
-530 DNIFAWDGHNP
+530 NTP
-541 TRPATMIDGSYSGD
+541 TRPEMPINGSYSGD
-555 DRSQSV
+555 DQSQSV
-561 FGAVRLKLA
+561 FGAIRLKLS
-570 DPLAVILGTRVEN
+570 DPLAMILGTRVEN
-583 WERVSRN
+583 WQRVTRN
-590 YNTSDVVTSYKK
+590 YNIADVVTSYKK

-627 SYTTIFSPQ
+627 SYTTIFS
-636 DKVDI
+636 
-641 NASYLEP
+641 
-648 LIGNSTELG
+648 
-657 IKGEFFDSQLNVG
+657 
-670 AAIYQTQ
+670 
-677 EDNKAVE
+677 
-684 VIDADGNKVKII
+684 
-696 GPNGNEVQAYRTE
+696 
-709 SGTKSRGFE
+709 
-718 LEATGKLTDTWQIS
+718 
-732 TSFARNLSQDKD
+732 
-744 GNNLNTNIP
+744 
-753 NNTAKLFTTYTLPY
+753 
-767 LDEALTI
+767 
-774 GGGLRWQSEIYQD
+774 
-787 NGPNKTRFTQDSYA
+787 
-801 LVDLMARYKINE
+801 
-813 NLLVNF
+813 
-819 NLNNLFNEKYHLST
+819 
-833 TNSYYGAP
+833 
-841 TNFRVG
+841 
-847 LKYDW
+847 